1 MKRSISYLTP
11 LFAILFC
18 LLVAAPVRAFT
29 LTNPIVFVTQPPI
42 TRELNSSAS
51 NTFLTVVSEFG
62 NQQADTIHAGRGGD
76 LWLMTTN
83 LGLVNLTRKAG
94 VGVTGNQAGKGIDVR
109 DPAIYWDGGKV
120 VFSLVVGSPTNAADA
135 TPYFWQMYELTNLAA
150 VIANT
155 NTLPVIVPVAHQP
168 TNCNNINPTYATGG
182 RIIFMSDR
190 AFANQPSF
198 YPQLDEYKSAPCVNG
213 TYSLDPATGD
223 LKLLEHLP
231 SGGFNPFIDS
241 FGRLLLTRW
250 DHLIQDGN
258 ATDDRLGHTTNG
270 SLNFLSE
277 AANAPTQ
284 ATNTIETFPEPN
296 DFDTTYC
303 TQLGVNPNLF
313 NFFFPWALDPDG
325 GNEELLNHVGRHE
338 ISFTTLTTSF
348 TADTNLYSVSNLV
361 SRTASGVI
369 SSNVNAALAFF
380 QITEDPRTN
389 GLYWAVNPP
398 DISIFGGSHAA
409 GQILT
414 LTGGPSVNPTN
425 MIVNF
430 ITVTNIPG
438 RIVSPQGVYRNPLPM
453 ADGRVI
459 AAYTPANV
467 SLNFGVDI
475 NTGSASQPVAA
486 YQFRLMTLTNT
497 SPFWTTNQFLTGGIL
512 NTSIYWSGGILI
524 TNAGSYWELQPVEV
538 RARPV
543 PSPVH
548 TPVSLIEQQVFA
560 EEGVDLPTFQA
571 DLTARGVALVVSR
584 NVTARDAADKQQ
596 PYNLSVPGGVSS
608 IANGGK
614 VYGIT
619 HLQYLEA
626 DYLRG
631 YTFGTTNLQPGRRVL
646 AVPLHATT
654 NLNYASIL
662 SNAPAGGTQIMSD
675 GSQAAFLP
683 AGRAISWQ
691 LTGTNNNNSVVK
703 ERYWLNF
710 RAGEVRTCANCH
722 GINAVDQLGRSAPT
736 NAPLALRQLL
746 RLWRTNAANA
756 YSLTVSN
763 GSGGG
768 NFGAGSI
775 LTLTA
780 SAPASG
786 KIFTGWQG
794 GGVSNSASPVTL
806 FTMPA
811 GNATVV
817 ANYAS
822 LPPPLLSH
830 FQLLTGLTNGSFTAQ
845 TAAGVPWVLQT
856 STNLTRW
863 LDLVTNVADTNGGL
877 YFAPPVNSSP
887 GSQFFRLRSP

>member
-1 MKRSISYLTP
+1 MKHPSFHLNHIL
-11 LFAILFC
+11 AILLC
-18 LLVAAPVRAFT
+18 LLAAGPAGAFT

-42 TRELNSSAS
+42 TRELNGSTS
-51 NTFLTVVSEFG
+51 NTFLTVVTEFG
-62 NQQADTIHAGRGGD
+62 NQQADTAHAGRGGD

-94 VGVTGNQAGKGIDVR
+94 LGMAGNQAGAGIDVR
-109 DPAIYWDGGKV
+109 DPAIYWDGSKV
-120 VFSLVVGSPTNAADA
+120 VFSMVVGAPTNATDA
-135 TPYFWQMYELTNLAA
+135 TTYYWQMYELSNLAA
-150 VIANT
+150 VMANT
-155 NTLPVIVPVAHQP
+155 NTPPVIVPVAHQP
-168 TNCNNINPTYATGG
+168 TNCNNVNPTYATGG

-190 AFANQPSF
+190 AFANQPAL
-198 YPQLDEYKSAPCVNG
+198 YPQLDEYKGAACVTG
-213 TYSLDPATGD
+213 TYSLDPVAGD

-241 FGRLLLTRW
+241 FGRLLITRW

-258 ATDDRLGHTTNG
+258 ATGDRLGRTTNG
-270 SLNFLSE
+270 ALNFLSE
-277 AANAPTQ
+277 ATNAATQ
-284 ATNTIETFPEPN
+284 FTNTVETFPEPN
-296 DFDTTYC
+296 DFDTNYC
-303 TQLGVNPNLF
+303 TQLGVNPDLF

-325 GNEELLNHVGRHE
+325 GNEEVLNHVGRHE
-338 ISFTTLTTSF
+338 ISFTTLTPSF
-348 TADTNLYSVSNLV
+348 TGDTNLFNVSNLV
-361 SRTASGVI
+361 SRAASGVI
-369 SSNVNAALAFF
+369 SSNVNASQAFF

-430 ITVTNIPG
+430 VTVTNVPG

-453 ADGRVI
+453 SDGRVI

-475 NTGSASQPVAA
+475 NTGTVSLPVAA

-497 SPFWTTNQFLTGGIL
+497 TPFWTTNQFLTGGIL
-512 NTSIYWSGGILI
+512 NTSIYWSGGILV
-524 TNAGSYWELQPVEV
+524 TNAGAFWELQPVEV

-543 PSPVH
+543 PNPVH
-548 TPVSLIEQQVFA
+548 TPVNPIEQQVFA
-560 EEGVDLPTFQA
+560 DEGVDLTTFQA

-584 NVTARDAADKQQ
+584 NITARDDADKQQ

-614 VYGIT
+614 VYGVT

-631 YTFGTTNLQPGRRVL
+631 YTFGSTNIQPGRRVL

-654 NLNYASIL
+654 NLNYASGL
-662 SNAPAGGTQIMSD
+662 NNAPPGGTQIMSD
-675 GSQAAFLP
+675 GSQATFVP
-683 AGRAISWQ
+683 AGRAVTWQ
-691 LTGTNNNNSVVK
+691 LTGTNNNDSVVK

-722 GINAVDQLGRSAPT
+722 GINAIDQLGRPAPT

-768 NFGAGSI
+768 SYGAGSV

-780 SAPASG
+780 GGAPSG
-786 KIFTGWQG
+786 KVFGGWTGAG
-794 GGVSNSASPVTL
+794 ISNATAATTL
-806 FTMPA
+806 FIMPTGNASVTAMFTNLPAPVFNPSGIVRTGSGWIFSAQAMGSQPWILQCSSNLANWQDTATNLSA
-811 GNATVV
+811 GNG
-817 ANYAS
+817 
-822 LPPPLLSH
+822 
-830 FQLLTGLTNGSFTAQ
+830 QLWF
-845 TAAGVPWVLQT
+845 
-856 STNLTRW
+856 TNLSG
-863 LDLVTNVADTNGGL
+863 N
-877 YFAPPVNSSP
+877 APQAFYRIR
-887 GSQFFRLRSP
+887 SQ